1 MSAVRSMT
9 GFAQVQGEDPP
20 WNVRVTLKAL
30 NHRFLDLHL
39 RLAPDLETAEPRLR
53 NRIRARVHRGH
64 LEVQAQVER
73 AGKRALEVDEEFVR
87 GYLELFRRLQREHG
101 LNAEPDLT
109 AVLRLPGAL
118 RSDAQSPEAAALER
132 LAALTEELLDQA
144 LDKLE
149 EMRRAEGTALERDLR
164 QALEK
169 IRVGRSALV
178 ELNQRAL
185 PAYHKRVTEL
195 LQELLG
201 QSPLDPARLAEEA
214 AYLAERSD
222 VSEEL
227 ARLESHAQQFAQL
240 LAGDGAVGK
249 RLDFLLQ
256 EMNRETNTILFKAP
270 GLAAEG
276 LEMTRLGLDLKAQV
290 ERLREQ
296 VQNVE

>member
-1 MSAVRSMT
+1 MVCSMT
-9 GFAQVQGEDPP
+9 GFAQAQGEDAP
-20 WNVRVTLKAL
+20 WNVRLTLKAL

-39 RLAPDLETAEPRLR
+39 RLAPDLEAAELRLR
-53 NRIRARVHRGH
+53 NRIRARVQRGH

-73 AGKRALEVDEEFVR
+73 VGRRALDVDEEFVR
-87 GYLELFRRLQREHG
+87 GYLDLFRRLQREHG
-101 LNAEPDLT
+101 LSAEPDLT

-118 RSDAQSPEAAALER
+118 RSDGQAADAASLER
-132 LAALTEELLDQA
+132 LAALAEKLLDQA

-149 EMRRAEGTALERDLR
+149 EMRRAEGAALERDLR
-164 QALEK
+164 QALEQ
-169 IRVGRSALV
+169 IRRNRDALA

-185 PAYHKRVTEL
+185 PAFHKRVGER

-222 VSEEL
+222 ISEEL
-227 ARLESHAQQFAQL
+227 ARLESHTQQFAQL

-256 EMNRETNTILFKAP
+256 EMNRETNTILSKAP
-270 GLAAEG
+270 GLAADG
-276 LEMTRLGLDLKAQV
+276 LELTRLGLDLKSLV